1 MPLTL
6 LANANGPHIDA
17 FVMDSYAVSSNSCIA
32 TSADGMITD
41 LPWRVYDRLRHY
53 LTEYKDGLRVAISA
67 ALPLMAS
74 LAVSSNPGDP
84 NLLVLDANPA
94 HACVRFDKNT
104 KILNPGSERISRYV
118 ISYAIRSCK
127 IGLVMGNDAKTA
139 LLKDL
144 EEDENLLFVP
154 LTDDQLGLLID
165 NYPMIRAKYDLH
177 KSNPILFVLDQTTG
191 RASIFTTCRQ
201 PSFLFTGGDMLT
213 KMGTLEL
220 ITSMLDLFLFL
231 KDAPNRQRYYFG
243 PFATLKES
251 FLWQVR
257 TKMEPRI
264 SPNLVMPLVY

>member
-1 MPLTL
+1 
-6 LANANGPHIDA
+6 
-17 FVMDSYAVSSNSCIA
+17 VSSNSCIA

-139 LLKDL
+139 LLKD
-144 EEDENLLFVP
+144 
-154 LTDDQLGLLID
+154 
-165 NYPMIRAKYDLH
+165 
-177 KSNPILFVLDQTTG
+177 
-191 RASIFTTCRQ
+191 
-201 PSFLFTGGDMLT
+201 MLT

-231 KDAPNRQRYYFG
+231 KDAPNRQRYFG